1 MKWTVKNGLF
11 FKGLLYYLSIIF
23 IDHGQVFAVIFSF
36 PRHFTAMY
44 VVDKSANITTRKA
57 LFTFNVRPESKYL

>member
-1 MKWTVKNGLF
+1 MLPQYTMKWTVKNR
-11 FKGLLYYLSIIF
+11 LSVNHF
-23 IDHGQVFAVIFSF
+23 YRHGQVFAVIFSF